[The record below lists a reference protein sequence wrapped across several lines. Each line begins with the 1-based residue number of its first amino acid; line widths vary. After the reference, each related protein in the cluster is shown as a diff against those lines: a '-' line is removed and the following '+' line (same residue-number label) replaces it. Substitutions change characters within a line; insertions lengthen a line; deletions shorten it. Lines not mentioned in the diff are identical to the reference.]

1 MIMWGREVRPCD
13 QKKSALVSSKETKA
27 HSPLRYHSRSGKTG
41 THRESLNQSFPYAV
55 SGVSRRGLLPF
66 GFGALLG
73 GDANRLLLTALH
85 QNGSSL
91 KAAERL
97 TCPRQSL
104 NV

>member
-1 MIMWGREVRPCD
+1 MIMWGREMRPCD
-13 QKKSALVSSKETKA
+13 QKERAFVTSKQTKA
-27 HSPLRYHSRSGKTG
+27 RCTLRDHSRSGKTG
-41 THRESLNQSFPYAV
+41 TRGESLNQSFPYAV

-97 TCPRQSL
+97 TYPRQSL